1 MLRSNDPVDQ
11 EKLIQYQHLVSDL
24 VILYNTHHMT
34 KAINSLREEGYPL
47 VEEDLEHISP
57 YNLCGLRLI
66 GDYRVDIQ
74 RELEPMEELLRI

>member
-57 YNLCGLRLI
+57 YNLYGLRLI

-74 RELEPMEELLRI
+74 REMEPMEELLII